1 MESDTIQVEW
11 MEETKP
17 EEGIAGITEAE
28 CLAAARRFDAAGRSD
43 AVGQFDAA
51 GRFAAAGQ
59 FDTAGQKE
67 GLSQPEFAQVREGGR
82 TYLLCDCG
90 DVCDDE
96 EAMLADNRPEGLLP
110 VAKRSVDGQMQ
121 LSYDITGK
129 QSLLGCYGKKAIA
142 FEALCAMLLSVHSCL
157 NRMEEYL
164 LSEDGLVL
172 CPTYLYTNMG
182 GRQLYFAYLP
192 ALSGVFSEHIR
203 ELAQFLMEHV
213 DYEDERAVVLAG
225 QFYQYTEAENFNMT
239 VFLEENLVYFEEPDT
254 RKGQDDPADDVP
266 AEEGQLPQEAGYL
279 AETEER
285 QENGKRWKLLGPAAA
300 AMIGFAAWQA
310 WQVPWNAQARIPAG
324 ICAAIAV
331 GIGLRYIG
339 WAKRTLAKKERDIFF
354 MNGFSSTDG
363 L

>member
-11 MEETKP
+11 IEETEP

-28 CLAAARRFDAAGRSD
+28 CPDAAGRLNAAGQFD
-43 AVGQFDAA
+43 ALGRLDAAGQFDAA
-51 GRFAAAGQ
+51 V
-59 FDTAGQKE
+59 QKE
-67 GLSQPEFAQVREGGR
+67 GSSKPEFAQVREGGR

-110 VAKRSVDGQMQ
+110 VAKRSVNGQIR

-129 QSLLGCYGKKAIA
+129 QSLSGCYGTKAIA

-164 LSEDGLVL
+164 LSEDSLVL
-172 CPTYLYTNMG
+172 CPAYVYTNMG

-192 ALSGVFSEHIR
+192 ALGGTFSERIR

-213 DYEDERAVVLAG
+213 DYEDERAVALAG
-225 QFYQYTEAENFNMT
+225 QFYQYTQAENFSMT
-239 VFLEENLVYFEEPDT
+239 VFLEENLVFFGEPDT
-254 RKGQDDPADDVP
+254 RKEQDDPADDVP
-266 AEEGQLPQEAGYL
+266 AEDGQLWQEFGYP
-279 AETEER
+279 AETEVW

-324 ICAAIAV
+324 ICAGIAA

-339 WAKRTLAKKERDIFF
+339 WAKRTLAIKERDIFF
-354 MNGFSSTDG
+354 MNGYSSTNE
-363 L
+363 

>member
-11 MEETKP
+11 IEETEP
-17 EEGIAGITEAE
+17 EEGITGITEAE
-28 CLAAARRFDAAGRSD
+28 RLDVTGRFDTAGQFDASGRLDAA
-43 AVGQFDAA
+43 GQFDAA
-51 GRFAAAGQ
+51 G
-59 FDTAGQKE
+59 QKE
-67 GLSQPEFAQVREGGR
+67 GLRQPEFAQVREGGR
-82 TYLLCDCG
+82 TYLLCECG

-110 VAKRSVDGQMQ
+110 VAKRSVNGQIRI
-121 LSYDITGK
+121 SYDITGK
-129 QSLLGCYGKKAIA
+129 QSLSGCYGKKAIV

-164 LSEDGLVL
+164 LSEDSLVL
-172 CPTYLYTNMG
+172 CPAYLYTNMG

-192 ALSGVFSEHIR
+192 APGGTFSEHIR

-213 DYEDERAVVLAG
+213 DYEDERAVALAG
-225 QFYQYTEAENFNMT
+225 QFYQYTQAENFSMT
-239 VFLEENLVYFEEPDT
+239 VFLEENLVFFEEPDT
-254 RKGQDDPADDVP
+254 RKEQDDPADDVP
-266 AEEGQLPQEAGYL
+266 AEEGQLGQEPGYP

-310 WQVPWNAQARIPAG
+310 WQVLWNAQARIPAG
-324 ICAAIAV
+324 ICAGIAA

-339 WAKRTLAKKERDIFF
+339 WAKRTLAMKERDIFF
-354 MNGFSSTDG
+354 MNGYSSADE
-363 L
+363 

>member
-11 MEETKP
+11 LEETEP
-17 EEGIAGITEAE
+17 EEGLTGSMEAE
-28 CLAAARRFDAAGRSD
+28 CHDVAGRSD
-43 AVGQFDAA
+43 AA
-51 GRFAAAGQ
+51 GRF
-59 FDTAGQKE
+59 DEAGQKE
-67 GLSQPEFAQVREGGR
+67 GSKQPEFAQVREGGR

-110 VAKRSVDGQMQ
+110 VAKRSVNGQIQ

-129 QSLLGCYGKKAIA
+129 QSLSGCYGKKAIA
-142 FEALCAMLLSVHSCL
+142 FEALCAMLLSVQGCL

-172 CPTYLYTNMG
+172 CPAYLYTNMG
-182 GRQLYFAYLP
+182 GRQLYFVYLP
-192 ALSGVFSEHIR
+192 APGGAFSEHIR

-213 DYEDERAVVLAG
+213 DYEDERAVALAG
-225 QFYQYTEAENFNMT
+225 QFYQYTEAENFSMT
-239 VFLEENLVYFEEPDT
+239 VFLEENIEYFEETDT
-254 RKGQDDPADDVP
+254 RKEQDDRADDMP
-266 AEEGQLPQEAGYL
+266 AEEGRNRQESGYP

-285 QENGKRWKLLGPAAA
+285 QENGKRCKWIGPAAA

-324 ICAAIAV
+324 ICAGIAA

-339 WAKRTLAKKERDIFF
+339 WAKRMLAKKEREIYF
-354 MNGFSSTDG
+354 MNGYSSMEE
-363 L
+363 

>member
-1 MESDTIQVEW
+1 MGSDTIQVEW
-11 MEETKP
+11 IEVTEP
-17 EEGIAGITEAE
+17 EEGLAGIKEAE
-28 CLAAARRFDAAGRSD
+28 HLDATGRLDAAERLDATGQLDTAGQSD
-43 AVGQFDAA
+43 A
-51 GRFAAAGQ
+51 
-59 FDTAGQKE
+59 AGQKE
-67 GLSQPEFAQVREGGR
+67 GSRQPEFTQVREGGR

-110 VAKRSVDGQMQ
+110 VAKRSVNGQIR

-129 QSLLGCYGKKAIA
+129 QSLSGCYGKKAIA

-164 LSEDGLVL
+164 LSEDSLVL
-172 CPTYLYTNMG
+172 CPAYLYTNMG

-192 ALSGVFSEHIR
+192 ALGGTFSEHIR
-203 ELAQFLMEHV
+203 ELAQFLMEHI
-213 DYEDERAVVLAG
+213 DYEDERAVALAG
-225 QFYQYTEAENFNMT
+225 QFYQYTQAENFSMT
-239 VFLEENLVYFEEPDT
+239 VFLEENIVYFEEPDA
-254 RKGQDDPADDVP
+254 RKEQDDPANDVP
-266 AEEGQLPQEAGYL
+266 AEEGQLGQEPGYP

-285 QENGKRWKLLGPAAA
+285 QENGKRWKLLGSAAA

-324 ICAAIAV
+324 ICAGIAV

-339 WAKRTLAKKERDIFF
+339 WAKRTLVKKEREIFF
-354 MNGFSSTDG
+354 MNGYSSADE
-363 L
+363 

>member
-11 MEETKP
+11 MEEAKP
-17 EEGIAGITEAE
+17 EEGTTGITEAE
-28 CLAAARRFDAAGRSD
+28 CFNVAGQFDAAGRLD

-51 GRFAAAGQ
+51 GQ
-59 FDTAGQKE
+59 FNAAGQKE
-67 GLSQPEFAQVREGGR
+67 GFSQPEFAQVREGGR

-110 VAKRSVDGQMQ
+110 VAKRCVNGQIQ

-129 QSLLGCYGKKAIA
+129 QSLSGCYGKRAIA

-172 CPTYLYTNMG
+172 CPTCLYTNMG

-192 ALSGVFSEHIR
+192 ALGGAFSEHIR
-203 ELAQFLMEHV
+203 ELAQFLVEHV
-213 DYEDERAVVLAG
+213 DYEDERAVALAG
-225 QFYQYTEAENFNMT
+225 QFYQYTEAENFSMT
-239 VFLEENLVYFEEPDT
+239 VFLEENIVYFEEPDT
-254 RKGQDDPADDVP
+254 RKEQDDRADDVA
-266 AEEGQLPQEAGYL
+266 AEEGQLPQESGYP
-279 AETEER
+279 AETEDR

-300 AMIGFAAWQA
+300 AMIGIAAWQA
-310 WQVPWNAQARIPAG
+310 WQVPWNAQAGIPAG
-324 ICAAIAV
+324 ICAGIAA

-354 MNGFSSTDG
+354 MNGYSSADG

>member
-11 MEETKP
+11 IEETEP
-17 EEGIAGITEAE
+17 EEGIAGITEEE
-28 CLAAARRFDAAGRSD
+28 CLDAAGRFDAAGGLD
-43 AVGQFDAA
+43 AVGEFDEA
-51 GRFAAAGQ
+51 GLKKGS
-59 FDTAGQKE
+59 K
-67 GLSQPEFAQVREGGR
+67 QPEFAQVREGGR

-110 VAKRSVDGQMQ
+110 VAKRSVNGQIQ

-129 QSLLGCYGKKAIA
+129 QSLSGCYGKKAIA

-172 CPTYLYTNMG
+172 CPAYLYTNMG

-192 ALSGVFSEHIR
+192 ALGGTFSEHIR

-213 DYEDERAVVLAG
+213 DYEDERAVALAG
-225 QFYQYTEAENFNMT
+225 QFYQYTEAENFSMT
-239 VFLEENLVYFEEPDT
+239 VFLEENSVYLEEPDT
-254 RKGQDDPADDVP
+254 RKEQDDRTDDMPV
-266 AEEGQLPQEAGYL
+266 EEGQIGQKSAYP
-279 AETEER
+279 AETEEW
-285 QENGKRWKLLGPAAA
+285 QENGKRWKLLGLSAAA
-300 AMIGFAAWQA
+300 TIGFAAWQA
-310 WQVPWNAQARIPAG
+310 WQAPWSAQARIPAG
-324 ICAAIAV
+324 ICAGIAV

-354 MNGFSSTDG
+354 MNGDSSADE
-363 L
+363 